1 MGFAMITRNLGSL
14 ENRKVQDFLGLGCQ
28 FLVDF
33 WNFAKSEIFRGIAE
47 NSGKLQGCARRRIF
61 ESPGNRLKNPKFVV
75 FGENVKTCKV
85 PKILGR

>member
-61 ESPGNRLKNPKFVV
+61 ESPGHRLRNPKFVV
-75 FGENVKTCKV
+75 FLAKMSNLAKY
-85 PKILGR
+85 LRS